1 MPPPKRDRV
10 ASTERSSGPRPSP
23 SSAAPELAPRPRDP
37 ILVSTANVAALLFL
51 LPALS
56 LVHPALYLPAS
67 IIVLHTPA
75 RSSAS
80 LLAPPLLPDGHDN
93 ADNQRS
99 VDAARDP
106 SPEDDRPLATKSAS
120 LPSLPPRAGGC
131 VSGVEHR
138 RPVAPVIAQPL
149 GQVPPH
155 GRPSSS

>member
-1 MPPPKRDRV
+1 MPPPKSDRV
-10 ASTERSSGPRPSP
+10 ASTKRLSGPRPSP
-23 SSAAPELAPRPRDP
+23 SSAAPELTHRPWDP
-37 ILVSTANVAALLFL
+37 TPVPATNAAALLFL
-51 LPALS
+51 PPALS

-80 LLAPPLLPDGHDN
+80 LLAPPPLPDGHDN

-120 LPSLPPRAGGC
+120 LSSLPPRVGGC
-131 VSGVEHR
+131 VSGAEHR

-149 GQVPPH
+149 GLVPPH

>member
-23 SSAAPELAPRPRDP
+23 LSAAPELAPCPRDP

-80 LLAPPLLPDGHDN
+80 LLAPPPLPDGHDD

-99 VDAARDP
+99 IDAARDP
-106 SPEDDRPLATKSAS
+106 SPEEDRPLATKSAS
-120 LPSLPPRAGGC
+120 LSSLPPRAGGC
-131 VSGVEHR
+131 VRGAEQQ